1 MNDCSFSEHQRYI
14 ARSISVILLGAS
26 IANFC
31 FSEHAQSGK
40 FYPSGALAEML
51 VSYTFW

>member
-1 MNDCSFSEHQRYI
+1 MNDCSCSERYI

-40 FYPSGALAEML
+40 FDPSGALAEML
-51 VSYTFW
+51 ITYTFL